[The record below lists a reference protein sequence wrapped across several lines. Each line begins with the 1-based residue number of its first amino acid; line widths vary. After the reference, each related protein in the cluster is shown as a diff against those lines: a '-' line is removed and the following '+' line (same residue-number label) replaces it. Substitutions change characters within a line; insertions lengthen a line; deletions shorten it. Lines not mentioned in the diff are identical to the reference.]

1 VALTRRE
8 FLLSSSAVLA
18 GAAGVPAFARVPS
31 ARRQAAQGQPATKFE
46 DVRRGVGI
54 FTGQGGTIGWLAN
67 PDGAL
72 VVDAQFPATASVCLA
87 GVKERSP
94 KDIQFLINTHHHA
107 DHVSGNPTFRDSVK
121 HILQQE
127 RCATYHKTTTEK
139 AGTAAKQAFADV
151 TFGGSWSTTIGD
163 EKIWADYYGAGH
175 TGGDAIIFFERA
187 NVVHMGDLFFN
198 HLHPFVDRPNGA
210 SIRSWIK
217 VIEKATNKH
226 KDAIFI
232 AGHAKP
238 GLPATGTA
246 QDVLAFRDYFSAV
259 LDHVHKGIK
268 ANKSEAE
275 ITSLTALP
283 KFEDYASPAAALSL
297 SGTLTMAYQEL
308 TNKPPAPS
316 SR

>member
-1 VALTRRE
+1 LTRRT
-8 FLLSSSAVLA
+8 FLLSSSAAALA
-18 GAAGVPAFARVPS
+18 GAAARVPVFALGRS
-31 ARRQAAQGQPATKFE
+31 GARQAPQAPPVTKFE

-54 FTGQGGTIGWLAN
+54 FTGQGGTIGWLVN
-67 PDGAL
+67 PEGGL

-87 GVKERSP
+87 GLKERSP
-94 KDIQFLINTHHHA
+94 KGLQFLINTHHHG
-107 DHVSGNPTFRDSVK
+107 DHVSGNPTFRDSVQ

-127 RCATYHKTTTEK
+127 RCARYHKATTEK
-139 AGTAAKQAFADV
+139 AGTAAKQAFADM
-151 TFGGSWSTTIGD
+151 TFGENWSTTVGD

-187 NVVHMGDLFFN
+187 NVVHLGDLLFK

-210 SIRSWIK
+210 SIKSWIK

-238 GLPATGTA
+238 GLPATGSA
-246 QDVLAFRDYFSAV
+246 QDVLAFRDYLAAV
-259 LDHVHKGIK
+259 LDYVHTGIK
-268 ANKSEAE
+268 AKKSQAE

-283 KFEDYASPAAALSL
+283 KFEDYVSPAPALSL
-297 SGTLTMAYQEL
+297 SGTLTAAYEEL
-308 TNKPPAPS
+308 TNKPLTT
-316 SR
+316 